1 MLLVF
6 CFLYGRPY
14 YFLCLHLHSR
24 PLLRFFFIFA
34 RTRLFLDSLG
44 ELSIS
49 NVLAFLKELKRLAQ
63 KLDLKILKCFFYLD
77 KFLISKYF
85 CNRSIGIC
93 HLLLDK
99 LS

>member
-1 MLLVF
+1 MDDLTIFYAYTYTHARFCAFFLFLLELGF
-6 CFLYGRPY
+6 
-14 YFLCLHLHSR
+14 
-24 PLLRFFFIFA
+24 
-34 RTRLFLDSLG
+34 FLDSLG